1 MMHQHNHSSMLQGHP
16 MTTSLQD
23 NPAVTA
29 VPLRQWT
36 TTVGIEKE
44 DTGGVVVSSVVV
56 KVHSTTIT
64 VTANVA
70 GAQVSIADASN
81 NAFEEIVTVSSLPAA
96 ATIPLARKHKAN
108 DLSQSILMK
117 AATSTE
123 NETAERTPQK
133 RQSRNL
139 VCDLLSLTVIRH
151 CRIIGLPSTV
161 DYRL

>member
-1 MMHQHNHSSMLQGHP
+1 

-139 VCDLLSLTVIRH
+139 VCEFVSWITNKWDPLEDLLSLTVIRH